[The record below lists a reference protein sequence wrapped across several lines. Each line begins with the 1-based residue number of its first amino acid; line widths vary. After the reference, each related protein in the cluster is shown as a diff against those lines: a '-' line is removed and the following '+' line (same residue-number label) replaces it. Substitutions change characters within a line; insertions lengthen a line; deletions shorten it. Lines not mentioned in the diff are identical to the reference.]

1 MNKNKITHITRQKIA
16 DEIDIANITLGGRLN
31 YADFLNRI
39 FDLKSLPSYDNRD
52 GHAYGDIYRH
62 SNWGDYQQCS
72 WMFFDARFNLLHC
85 DDDTFIKFVSESIH
99 PVVCS
104 DNRETSMLLDIFN
117 KHLAIDGFEVYV
129 SETISSM
136 PIYGVREISLGPDI
150 SLKKEDIKR
159 LLNSS
164 YVNSKVKIMVDAINT
179 DTDLALGAAKEL
191 VETCCK
197 SILKENSQP
206 YDKNWDLGRLFKET
220 ISQLSFIDLSVV
232 DNHAQAE
239 RSVKQIIGGCNS
251 VIQGIAE
258 LRNEVGFQV
267 IQGNI

>member
-1 MNKNKITHITRQKIA
+1 MIYTGIQTGEITNSVA
-16 DEIDIANITLGGRLN
+16 G
-31 YADFLNRI
+31 
-39 FDLKSLPSYDNRD
+39 
-52 GHAYGDIYRH
+52 
-62 SNWGDYQQCS
+62 C
-72 WMFFDARFNLLHC
+72 FFDARFNLLHC

-104 DNRETSMLLDIFN
+104 DNREISMLLDIFN

-164 YVNSKVKIMVDAINT
+164 YVNSKIKIMVDAINT
-179 DTDLALGAAKEL
+179 DTDLALGTAKEL

-206 YDKNWDLGRLFKET
+206 YDNNWDLGRLFKET
-220 ISQLSFIDLSVV
+220 ICQLSFIDLSVV

-258 LRNEVGFQV
+258 LRNAYGSGHGKDKDFTALPSS
-267 IQGNI
+267 